1 MLHYIREK
9 NWHEVKSQ
17 LPQQPS
23 NLDREAK
30 PVGWGS
36 RLPGFPLQLRHL
48 LAEHFRGRAI
58 WEVNPVSLFSSPKPA
73 LASQSYVLRLC

>member
-9 NWHEVKSQ
+9 NRREVKSQ
-17 LPQQPS
+17 LPLQPS

-36 RLPGFPLQLRHL
+36 RLPGFPLHLHPL
-48 LAEHFRGRAI
+48 LAEHFRQ
-58 WEVNPVSLFSSPKPA
+58 VT
-73 LASQSYVLRLC
+73 